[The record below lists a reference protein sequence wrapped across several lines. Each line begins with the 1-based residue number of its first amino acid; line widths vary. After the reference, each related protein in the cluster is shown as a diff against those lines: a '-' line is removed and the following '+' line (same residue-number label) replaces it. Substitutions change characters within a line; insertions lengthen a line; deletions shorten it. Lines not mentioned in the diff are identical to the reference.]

1 MPSFGTAS
9 LAQLKTCDSRLQFLF
24 LEVVKTYDCKV
35 VEGFRG
41 KAAQDYAYDHG
52 FSKVK
57 WPDGNHNHQ
66 PSLAADVYP
75 YPIDP
80 KMDSPTY
87 AKRMIH
93 FAGYVQGT
101 AQKMGIP
108 IRWGG
113 DWSMDFIMAD
123 ERFPDLPHFELRP

>member
-1 MPSFGTAS
+1 
-9 LAQLKTCDSRLQFLF
+9 
-24 LEVVKTYDCKV
+24 
-35 VEGFRG
+35 
-41 KAAQDYAYDHG
+41 
-52 FSKVK
+52 
-57 WPDGNHNHQ
+57 
-66 PSLAADVYP
+66 
-75 YPIDP
+75 
-80 KMDSPTY
+80 MDSPTY

>member
-1 MPSFGTAS
+1 
-9 LAQLKTCDSRLQFLF
+9 
-24 LEVVKTYDCKV
+24 
-35 VEGFRG
+35 
-41 KAAQDYAYDHG
+41 
-52 FSKVK
+52 
-57 WPDGNHNHQ
+57 
-66 PSLAADVYP
+66 
-75 YPIDP
+75 
-80 KMDSPTY
+80 MDSPTY

-123 ERFPDLPHFELRP
+123 ERFPDLPHYELRNGAPTGSP